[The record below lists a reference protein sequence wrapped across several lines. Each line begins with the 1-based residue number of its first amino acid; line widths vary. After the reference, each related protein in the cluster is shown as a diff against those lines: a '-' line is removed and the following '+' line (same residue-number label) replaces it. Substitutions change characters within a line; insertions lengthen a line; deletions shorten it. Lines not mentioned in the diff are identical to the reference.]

1 MKFKKLKEKICLTY
15 LNHRKLILYISG
27 GFVLLLIIVTV
38 TSVLTSRN
46 TANTQIGYVAVS
58 HGNITESID
67 IVGSLK
73 ALPSATLLWESSGIV
88 NTYNLSIGDK
98 VSKDDILMNLEESS
112 VSSTVLQAYSDL
124 LDAQMELDNLIQAN
138 INLPEAAQAVADAEY
153 ALRQKRTNRN
163 YWNIKGA
170 SDDAIEQARTAYY
183 QARQIVWEKEL
194 AFENLEGRAGE
205 DPEKTA
211 AYETRKEA
219 IEEREGA
226 LRVLNNLLGV
236 YYSYTVEKDFIA
248 YDQAL
253 ADVEE
258 ARVVYNRYLNHED
271 EIAAAQAKVQ
281 ALKNTIN
288 SSKIIAPFNGTVTEI
303 YTTPGEMV
311 SSGSEALRLDNLENM
326 VLDIYVSEIDI
337 AKLEI
342 GQIANIVF
350 DALPNQPYKGQVVF
364 ISSAGT
370 DDSGVVEFRVNVRIE
385 DADQKVKPGFT
396 AVVSI
401 ITKQVE
407 NALLVPS
414 LAIMLRDGEPVV
426 MVVQGDGTTS
436 PVQVKTGAVSEA
448 FTEIISD
455 DLEEGDQ
462 LAVFI
467 SETNNL
473 DGFMPGA
480 PMPGAGMGQPRR
492 NP

>member
-1 MKFKKLKEKICLTY
+1 MNIQQLKDKLWLTY
-15 LNHRKLILYISG
+15 LYHKKLILYTSG
-27 GFVLLLIIVTV
+27 GIVLLLIIVTA
-38 TSVLTSRN
+38 TSVLSSKN
-46 TANTQIGYVAVS
+46 ASAAQIQYDAVS
-58 HGNITESID
+58 RGNITESID

-73 ALPSATLLWESSGIV
+73 AVPSTTLSWESDGIV
-88 NTYNLSIGDK
+88 SAFDLSIGDK
-98 VSKDDILMNLEESS
+98 VRKDDVLMVLEESS
-112 VSSTVLQAYSDL
+112 LPSTVLQAFSDL
-124 LDAQMELDNLIQAN
+124 LDAQMELDNLIQTN
-138 INLPEAAQAVADAEY
+138 VNLPEAAQAVADAEY
-153 ALRQKRTNRN
+153 ALRQKRTNRD
-163 YWNIKGA
+163 YWNVKGA
-170 SDDAIEQARTAYY
+170 QDDAIEQARAAYY
-183 QARQIVWEKEL
+183 EARKVVWEKEL
-194 AFENLEGRAGE
+194 VYDTLEGRAGE
-205 DPEKTA
+205 DPEKTT
-211 AYETRKEA
+211 AYESRKEA
-219 IEEREGA
+219 IEERERT

-236 YYSYTVEKDFIA
+236 YYSYTVEKDFIS

-288 SSKIIAPFNGTVTEI
+288 SSKIIVPFNSTVTEI
-303 YTTPGEMV
+303 YTTIGENV
-311 SSGSEALRLDNLENM
+311 SGGSDALRLDNLENM
-326 VLDIYVSEIDI
+326 VLDVYVSEIDI

-350 DALPNQPYKGQVVF
+350 DALPNQPYKGQVVY

-385 DADQKVKPGFT
+385 DADEKVKPGFT

-401 ITKQVE
+401 ITKQVKD
-407 NALLVPS
+407 ALLVPS
-414 LAIMLRDGEPVV
+414 STIILRDGVPVV

-462 LAVFI
+462 LAIFT

-473 DGFMPGA
+473 GGFMPGA
-480 PMPGAGMGQPRR
+480 PIPGAGMGQPRR